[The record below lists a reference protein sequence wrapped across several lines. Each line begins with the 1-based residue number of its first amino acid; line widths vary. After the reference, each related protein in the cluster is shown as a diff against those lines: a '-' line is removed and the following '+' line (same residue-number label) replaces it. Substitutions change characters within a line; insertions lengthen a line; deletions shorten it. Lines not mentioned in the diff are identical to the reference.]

1 MEMYVNSVDWV
12 RIKGCKSEWFRI
24 DSGLRQGCT
33 LSSWFLNG
41 YTDILMKVKM
51 GMGRMG
57 MRLLEGRVW
66 RLPSLLY
73 PDDLV
78 LCGKSEEG
86 LKVMGGA
93 RRMMYDRN
101 EWQGFVRGNV
111 WGRPRGMSPSL

>member
-1 MEMYVNSVDWV
+1 MYVNSVNWV

-86 LKVMGGA
+86 LRVNTDKYCDGSWRGGWIG
-93 RRMMYDRN
+93 MYMTVIFL
-101 EWQGFVRGNV
+101 EIQVLEICVR
-111 WGRPRGMSPSL
+111 